1 MQTIEDVDIDV
12 LLLLSLE
19 ELRNACQ
26 MNQYYHRLCQSDR
39 IQNKITAVNDRI
51 NLIFNQKTNL

>member
-1 MQTIEDVDIDV
+1 MQTVEDVDIDV

-26 MNQYYHRLCQSDR
+26 MNQYYHRLCQSKR
-39 IQNKITAVNDRI
+39 IQNKINAINNQI
-51 NLIFNQKTNL
+51 NLILNFVVY